1 MSYSTYPIKLQLFQL
16 IFPIVISALKGLANL
31 KKREREKKKE
41 REKKRKRTKG
51 PKRKE
56 RQPSPYSQIREVC
69 YPQGA
74 IVELDIHHHSSPFTI
89 NIIYFIHCT
98 HMHI

>member
-16 IFPIVISALKGLANL
+16 ILPIVISALKGLADL
-31 KKREREKKKE
+31 KKEEK
-41 REKKRKRTKG
+41 EKKRKRTKG

-56 RQPSPYSQIREVC
+56 IQPSPCYQIREVC
-69 YPQGA
+69 YSRGA
-74 IVELDIHHHSSPFTI
+74 IVELDVHHQSSPLITTFI
-89 NIIYFIHCT
+89 LIIHFIHCA